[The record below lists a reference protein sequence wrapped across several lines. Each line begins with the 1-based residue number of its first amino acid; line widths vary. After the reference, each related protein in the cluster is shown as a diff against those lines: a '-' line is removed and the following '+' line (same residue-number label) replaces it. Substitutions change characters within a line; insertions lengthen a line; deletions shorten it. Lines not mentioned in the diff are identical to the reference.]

1 MEVQV
6 PSDKFASDQ
15 FTSEQGALDCLAV
28 DTTQPTGAED
38 AVRHALATREDRER
52 RRLEFRSSLM
62 NARASVTPVER
73 REMMQQPVQPR
84 RIRKSHTHLLNHLK
98 GASLFESHIF
108 DCSAG

>member
-1 MEVQV
+1 MEAQV

-15 FTSEQGALDCLAV
+15 FTSEQGALDYLAV

-73 REMMQQPVQPR
+73 CEMMQQPVQQSMRQLSAEMRER
-84 RIRKSHTHLLNHLK
+84 RPARVMAELANAH
-98 GASLFESHIF
+98 
-108 DCSAG
+108 